1 MRFSIGLKIFGI
13 AVLLAVVMMVAAVLS
28 EIRVREAAVRVTAL
42 AEHLIPLA
50 AKADELKTIVLR
62 EEIHFRRAISSIAA
76 GDAAGM
82 AKARADFQ
90 AHSNDF
96 AAKAGEMRDLATAAA
111 TELPNA
117 DPQFILADVKAKL
130 ELLIAAHAN
139 LQRLARRIFV
149 RHAAGESG
157 AEAELLALF
166 DAENDVFE
174 EADEALTKEIEQLVE
189 SVAKGAEAD
198 EELALAFE
206 HVVTAIAVVL
216 GLLLAGIMARAL
228 VRPLKRL
235 RSASIAVEAGD
246 LNQTLPVSG
255 KDELS
260 DLTGAF
266 NAMVAQLR
274 QKEKTEAIFGRYV
287 DPRVVQK
294 LIDTT
299 GEDADDIA
307 AGGKQEAT
315 VLFSDVAGYSG
326 ISERLTPVA
335 LVRLMNEYFNLASEP
350 IAASGGL
357 LDKFIGDA
365 VMAFWCPPF
374 APAAEIA
381 GLACST
387 ALLEIAM
394 VAEFRKKIPD
404 LTGLRTGAPDIKVRI
419 GLATGEVVV
428 GSVGSNRKR
437 NFTVIGDTVNL
448 SSRLEGANKFYGT
461 DILICGRTREL
472 AGPRFAVRELDR
484 LAVAGKAEAVTVF
497 ELIGEGPPPVAAAN
511 AYDAFAKGLACYRRA
526 EWDEAAGH
534 FAACLEAKPDDPPA
548 KAFLAR
554 IERFKAEP
562 PGKDWNGV
570 WHSTAK

>member
-50 AKADELKTIVLR
+50 GKAGELRAIALR
-62 EEIHFRRAISSIAA
+62 EEIHFRRAITSIAV

-82 AKARADFQ
+82 AKAKADFE
-90 AHSNDF
+90 AHVDDF
-96 AAKAGEMRDLATAAA
+96 AVKAGEMRTLANAAA
-111 TELPNA
+111 KELPNA
-117 DPQFILADVKAKL
+117 DPKFVLADVKAKI

-139 LQRLARRIFV
+139 LQRLAQRIFV
-149 RHAAGESG
+149 RHATGESQ
-157 AEAELLALF
+157 AEAELLTLF

-174 EADEALTKEIEQLVE
+174 AADEALTKEIEALVE
-189 SVAKGAEAD
+189 AVAKKAEAD
-198 EELALAFE
+198 EELALAYE
-206 HVVTAIAVVL
+206 HIVTAVAALL

-228 VRPLKRL
+228 VQPIRRL

-246 LNQTLPVSG
+246 LSQIVPVRG

-266 NAMVAQLR
+266 NAMVEQLR
-274 QKEKTEAIFGRYV
+274 RKERTEAIFGRYV

-294 LIDTT
+294 LIDAT
-299 GEDADDIA
+299 GEAADDIA

-326 ISERLTPVA
+326 ISERLTPTA

-374 APAAEIA
+374 APADEIA

-387 ALLEIAM
+387 ALRETAV
-394 VAEFRKKIPD
+394 VAEFRKKIPEI
-404 LTGLRTGAPDIKVRI
+404 TGLRTGAPDISVRI

-428 GSVGSNRKR
+428 GSVGSDRKR

-448 SSRLEGANKFYGT
+448 SSRLESANKFYGT

-472 AGPRFAVRELDR
+472 AGSRFAVRELDF
-484 LAVAGKAEAVTVF
+484 LAVAGKTEAVTVF
-497 ELIGEGPPPVAAAN
+497 ELVAEGPLPLATATAFE
-511 AYDAFAKGLACYRRA
+511 AFAKGLACYRRA
-526 EWDEAAGH
+526 EWGEAAGH
-534 FAACLEAKPDDPPA
+534 FAACLEAKPGDPPA
-548 KAFLAR
+548 KAFLTR

-562 PGKDWNGV
+562 PGADWNGV
-570 WHSTAK
+570 WHSAQK